1 MALILCIETATEV
14 CSVALAR
21 DEKILGIKESS
32 ARNVHSAML
41 TLFIDDL
48 IKSSGFQIT
57 DLDAIAVSMGPGSY
71 TGLRIGVAAAKGLCY
86 AIDKPL
92 IAVHTLQAM
101 AVGMNDQL
109 QMTDDQL
116 PMTND
121 QLPMTNGQSG
131 IFLCP
136 MIDARRMEVY
146 SAVFDQQN
154 REIREVCAEIIDDFS
169 FQELLTDH
177 RIAFGGE
184 GAEKCKPVLGD
195 HPNALFMDGFQASA
209 RFITRLAEEKF
220 REKKFE
226 SLAYFEPF
234 YLKDFVAGKPRVKG
248 LI

>member
-21 DEKILGIKESS
+21 DEKLLEIKESS

-41 TLFIDDL
+41 TLFIDEI
-48 IKSSGFQIT
+48 IKSSGFLIT
-57 DLDAIAVSMGPGSY
+57 ELDAVAVSMGPGSY

-86 AIDKPL
+86 AIGKPL
-92 IAVHTLQAM
+92 IAIPTLQAM

-109 QMTDDQL
+109 

-121 QLPMTNGQSG
+121 QSG
-131 IFLCP
+131 ILLCP

-146 SAVFDQQN
+146 SAVFDQKN
-154 REIREVCAEIIDDFS
+154 REIRKVCAEIIDDFS
-169 FQELLTDH
+169 FQDLLTEH
-177 RIAFGGE
+177 IVAFGGE
-184 GAEKCKPVLGD
+184 GAEKCKSVLGD
-195 HPNALFMDGFQASA
+195 HPNALFIDGFKASA
-209 RFITRLAEEKF
+209 RFMTGLAEEKF
-220 REKKFE
+220 RQNKFE

-248 LI
+248 LN